1 MRRKRFLFVLIM
13 VILVIFIFLFF
24 ILKPEKEVIMTNLIG
39 QDISEAEK
47 FAKKYNLDLK
57 IDRQYSKTERENIV
71 LEQSIKK
78 GSSLKDVKTLK
89 VIVSKGEI
97 KSEEYASSRVNELG
111 NIPVMMYHGIHNKSN
126 SETNYIG
133 GNVDKDGYQRTS
145 EAFRNDLET
154 YYQQGYR
161 MIRLDDYVDGKI
173 DVEFG
178 KSPIVLT
185 FDDGLD
191 NNIKVTGLDENGN
204 IIIDPNSAVG
214 ILEEFKAKYLDYHVT
229 ATFFVNSSL
238 FDQPEYDDKILLWL
252 LDNGYDIGNHSMTHP
267 DFTKID
273 SMKTQSEIGKLY
285 QILDNKIANRYVNI
299 VALPFGSPYSKGH
312 ENFNYIIK
320 GSIDG
325 YNYETKAT
333 LRVGWEAD
341 YSPFDINFDPLLIK
355 RIRAYDNNG
364 QDFDIEMN
372 LKLLSNKKYIS
383 DGDVDTIVVPK
394 DIKGNL
400 NNTKNLE
407 VITY

>member
-1 MRRKRFLFVLIM
+1 MRRKSFLFALIM

-24 ILKPEKEVIMTNLIG
+24 ILKPEKEVIMPNLIG
-39 QDISEAEK
+39 QDISEVEK

-57 IDRQYSKTERENIV
+57 IDRQYSKTEKENIV

-78 GSSLKDVKTLK
+78 GSSLKKFKKLR
-89 VIVSKGEI
+89 VIVSKGSI
-97 KSEEYASSRVNELG
+97 KPEEYARSKVNELG

-161 MIRLDDYVDGKI
+161 MIRLDDYVEGKI

-214 ILEEFKAKYLDYHVT
+214 ILEEFKAKYPDYHVT

-238 FDQPEYDDKILLWL
+238 FNQPEYDDKILLWL

-273 SMKTQSEIGKLY
+273 SMKTQLEIGKLY
-285 QILDNKIANRYVNI
+285 QILDDKISNRYVNI

-312 ENFNYIIK
+312 SNFNYIIK
-320 GSIDG
+320 GSIDD

>member
-1 MRRKRFLFVLIM
+1 MRRKRFLFVFVM
-13 VILVIFIFLFF
+13 VILLISLFLFF
-24 ILKPEKEVIMTNLIG
+24 ILKPKKDIMMPDFID
-39 QDISEAEK
+39 QDISKVES
-47 FAKKYNLDLK
+47 FANEYNLILK
-57 IDRQYSKTERENIV
+57 IDSKYSQTVDENTVI
-71 LEQSIKK
+71 EQSLKK
-78 GSSLKDVKTLK
+78 GTSLKNVKTLTV
-89 VIVSKGEI
+89 VISKGKI
-97 KSEEYASSRVNELG
+97 KLEEYVKNNINELG
-111 NIPVMMYHGIHNKSN
+111 NVPIMMYHGIHHKNN

-154 YYQQGYR
+154 YYTQGYR
-161 MIRLDDYVDGKI
+161 MISLNDYVAGKI

-178 KSPIVLT
+178 KSPIILT

-191 NNIKVTGLDENGN
+191 NNIKVTGLDEKGD
-204 IIIDPNSAVG
+204 IIMDPNSAIG
-214 ILEEFKAKYLDYHVT
+214 ILEEFKKKYPDYHVT
-229 ATFFVNSSL
+229 ATFFVNSGL
-238 FDQPEYDDKILLWL
+238 FNQPEYNDKILTWL
-252 LDNGYDIGNHSMTHP
+252 LDHGYDIGNHSMTHP

-273 SMKTQSEIGKLY
+273 SMQAQSEIGKLY
-285 QILDNKIANRYVNI
+285 QLLDSKIANRYVNI

-312 ENFNYIIK
+312 DNFNYIIK
-320 GSIDG
+320 GSIDN
-325 YNYETKAT
+325 YHYETKAT

-372 LKLLSNKKYIS
+372 LKLLSSKKYIS
-383 DGDVDTIVVPK
+383 DGDISTIVIPK

>member
-1 MRRKRFLFVLIM
+1 MRRKSFLFALIM

-24 ILKPEKEVIMTNLIG
+24 ILKPEKEVIMPNLIG
-39 QDISEAEK
+39 QDISEVEK

-57 IDRQYSKTERENIV
+57 IDRQYSKTEKENIV

-78 GSSLKDVKTLK
+78 GSSLKKFKKLR
-89 VIVSKGEI
+89 VIVSKGSI
-97 KSEEYASSRVNELG
+97 KPEEYARSKVNELG

-161 MIRLDDYVDGKI
+161 MIRLDDYVEGKI

-214 ILEEFKAKYLDYHVT
+214 ILEEFKAKYPDYHVT

-238 FDQPEYDDKILLWL
+238 FNQPEYDDKILLWL

-273 SMKTQSEIGKLY
+273 SMKTQLEIGKLY
-285 QILDNKIANRYVNI
+285 QILDDKISNRYVNI

-312 ENFNYIIK
+312 SNFNYIIK